1 MTRADLDTILLQLG
15 DFGRFQ
21 FANYV
26 AISFPILFSA
36 IYTLTYVF
44 TAKDLV
50 YRCRVPECEG
60 PGPGPGLGLSLD
72 GALEEQGLVQYLP
85 DWLVHAV
92 PHHGDKPSSC
102 HRYAP
107 RRTAN
112 GSGTG
117 AGTACSADLFDQE
130 VVRCQDWVF
139 EPGQMNSIASEW
151 NITCDENKWQLS
163 IVGSINNIGLFA
175 GLPFAGFWSDRYGRK
190 SLLFWSWAVTC
201 CMGIIRSFSTNL
213 MMMLTFEFLDAFFG
227 AGVFSAGFI
236 LALEFVG
243 PDKRVM
249 AGTVLNLFYSAGQVV
264 LGVVAWAVF
273 DWRWM
278 LRSIY
283 VPGFLCL
290 LLLWPTPES
299 VRWLASKG
307 RYAEADSIIRKVAKF
322 NRVTINE
329 ALEDRVDL
337 VQVKAEDTGKQSE
350 VEKGLLRKIS
360 REEKQKSSQGEGST
374 ISNLLATFKSSRLLL
389 RFMNCS
395 YCWMANTFVYYGLSL
410 NSVSMGGNDYLNF
423 ILVTLIEL
431 PALLVQLW
439 LMGLFGRRACL
450 SSTMIVAGACCV
462 SFLAIP
468 ENHIYIRLATFL
480 IGKFAITIS
489 FAVVYVYTAELFPT
503 NVRHSLL
510 GYCSMFGRIGSM
522 SAPQT
527 ALLATIHE
535 SLPLTLF
542 ALSSIVGGLLSL
554 FFPETK
560 DKSLPDS
567 IKEAEEI
574 GNSSH

>member
-44 TAKDLV
+44 TAKDLE

-60 PGPGPGLGLSLD
+60 AAGPLGD
-72 GALEEQGLVQYLP
+72 KGLVQYLP

-92 PHHGDKPSSC
+92 PHDGGGQPSAC

-107 RRTAN
+107 HTWN
-112 GSGTG
+112 GSSV
-117 AGTACSADLFDQE
+117 AGGCSADLFNKE

-163 IVGSINNIGLFA
+163 IVGTVNNIGLFA

-190 SLLFWSWAVTC
+190 SLLFYSWAVTC

-213 MMMLTFEFLDAFFG
+213 GMMLTFEFLDAFFG

-264 LGVVAWAVF
+264 LGAVAWAVF

-322 NRVTINE
+322 NRITINE

-337 VQVKAEDTGKQSE
+337 VQVKGEDTVKQTDA
-350 VEKGLLRKIS
+350 EKGLLGKSRKIS
-360 REEKQKSSQGEGST
+360 REEKSKGCLAEGST
-374 ISNLLATFKSSRLLL
+374 ISNLLATFKSSRLLV
-389 RFMNCS
+389 RFINCS

-410 NSVSMGGNDYLNF
+410 NSVSMAGNDYLNF

-431 PALLVQLW
+431 PALLAQLW
-439 LMGLFGRRACL
+439 LMGVFGRRACL
-450 SSTMIVAGACCV
+450 SSTMIIAGACCI

-468 ENHIYIRLATFL
+468 EGYLYTRLTMFM

-522 SAPQT
+522 LAPQT
-527 ALLATIHE
+527 PLLATINE

-542 ALSSIVGGLLSL
+542 AVSSIVGGFFSL

-574 GNSSH
+574 GNASH

>member
-1 MTRADLDTILLQLG
+1 M
-15 DFGRFQ
+15 
-21 FANYV
+21 
-26 AISFPILFSA
+26 S
-36 IYTLTYVF
+36 
-44 TAKDLV
+44 
-50 YRCRVPECEG
+50 G
-60 PGPGPGLGLSLD
+60 PGVR
-72 GALEEQGLVQYLP
+72 GAVAGGARGR
-85 DWLVHAV
+85 VHAV
-92 PHHGDKPSSC
+92 PHDGAAPRSC
-102 HRYAP
+102 DRYAP
-107 RRTAN
+107 VAHAGARRLN
-112 GSGTG
+112 
-117 AGTACSADLFDQE
+117 GTAAPGDCPRTLFSDAE

-139 EPGQMNSIASEW
+139 EPGQMHSIASEW

-163 IVGSINNIGLFA
+163 IVGTVNNIGLFC
-175 GLPFAGFWSDRYGRK
+175 GLPFAGFWSDRFGRK

-243 PDKRVM
+243 PDKRVL
-249 AGTVLNLFYSAGQVV
+249 AGTVLNLFYSAGQVL
-264 LGVVAWAVF
+264 LGVVAWLVF
-273 DWRWM
+273 DWRWL

-290 LLLWPTPES
+290 LLLWPAPES

-307 RYAEADSIIRKVAKF
+307 RYAEADTIIRKVAKF
-322 NRVTINE
+322 NRIVINE

-337 VQVKAEDTGKQSE
+337 VQSQKDLDCQDKKSVKN
-350 VEKGLLRKIS
+350 
-360 REEKQKSSQGEGST
+360 EGGT
-374 ISNLLATFKSSRLLL
+374 AGALLATFKSKRLLL
-389 RFMNCS
+389 RFINCS

-410 NSVSMGGNDYLNF
+410 NSVAMAGNDYLNF

-439 LMGLFGRRACL
+439 LMNLFGRRSCL
-450 SSTMIVAGACCV
+450 ASTMIIASACCI

-468 ENHIYIRLATFL
+468 DAAPGQLAVFL
-480 IGKFAITIS
+480 VGKFSITIS
-489 FAVVYVYTAELFPT
+489 FAVIYVYTAELFPT

-510 GYCSMFGRIGSM
+510 GYCSMFGRVGSM
-522 SAPQT
+522 LAPQT
-527 ALLATIHE
+527 PLLATISK

-542 ALSSIVGGLLSL
+542 AVSSIIGGLFSL

-574 GNSSH
+574 GNSTH

>member
-44 TAKDLV
+44 TAKDLE

-60 PGPGPGLGLSLD
+60 AAGPLGD
-72 GALEEQGLVQYLP
+72 KGLVQYLP

-92 PHHGDKPSSC
+92 PHDGGGQPSAC

-107 RRTAN
+107 HTWN
-112 GSGTG
+112 GSSV
-117 AGTACSADLFDQE
+117 AGGCSADLFNKE
-130 VVRCQDWVF
+130 V
-139 EPGQMNSIASEW
+139 W

-163 IVGSINNIGLFA
+163 IVGTVNNIGLFA

-190 SLLFWSWAVTC
+190 SLLFYSWAVTC

-213 MMMLTFEFLDAFFG
+213 GMMLTFEFLDAFFG

-264 LGVVAWAVF
+264 LGAVAWAVF

-322 NRVTINE
+322 NRITINE

-337 VQVKAEDTGKQSE
+337 VQVKGEDTVKQTDA
-350 VEKGLLRKIS
+350 EKGLLGKSRKIS
-360 REEKQKSSQGEGST
+360 REEKSKGCLAEGST
-374 ISNLLATFKSSRLLL
+374 ISNLLATFKSSRLLV
-389 RFMNCS
+389 RFINCS

-410 NSVSMGGNDYLNF
+410 NSVSMAGNDYLNF

-431 PALLVQLW
+431 PALLAQLW
-439 LMGLFGRRACL
+439 LMGVL
-450 SSTMIVAGACCV
+450 TM
-462 SFLAIP
+462 FM
-468 ENHIYIRLATFL
+468 

-522 SAPQT
+522 LAPQT
-527 ALLATIHE
+527 PLLATINE

-542 ALSSIVGGLLSL
+542 AVSSIVGGFFSL

-574 GNSSH
+574 GNASH

>member
-1 MTRADLDTILLQLG
+1 MTRQDLDNIILQLG

-44 TAKDLV
+44 TAKDLD

-60 PGPGPGLGLSLD
+60 VGGHYS
-72 GALEEQGLVQYLP
+72 P
-85 DWLVHAV
+85 DWLSHAV
-92 PHHGDKPSSC
+92 PFDGSRARICD
-102 HRYAP
+102 RYAP
-107 RRTAN
+107 MAHAHMN
-112 GSGTG
+112 GS
-117 AGTACSADLFDQE
+117 AKHCPAELFSDAE

-163 IVGSINNIGLFA
+163 IVGTVNNIGLFA
-175 GLPFAGFWSDRYGRK
+175 GLPFAGFFSDRFGRK
-190 SLLFWSWAVTC
+190 SLLFWSWGVTC
-201 CMGIIRSFSTNL
+201 CMGLVRSFSTSL

-249 AGTVLNLFYSAGQVV
+249 AGTVLNLFYSAGQVL
-264 LGVVAWAVF
+264 LGAVAWAVF
-273 DWRWM
+273 DWRWL

-283 VPGFLCL
+283 IPGFLCL

-322 NRVTINE
+322 NRIVINE

-337 VQVKAEDTGKQSE
+337 VPGKAEESE
-350 VEKGLLRKIS
+350 KTKDAEKGLLGQSQKDLGS
-360 REEKQKSSQGEGST
+360 RDKSKGKAEGGST
-374 ISNLLATFKSSRLLL
+374 ASNLLDTFRSSTLLL
-389 RFMNCS
+389 RFINCS

-410 NSVSMGGNDYLNF
+410 NSVSMAGNDYLNF

-431 PALLVQLW
+431 PALLAQLW
-439 LMGLFGRRACL
+439 LMNIFGRRSCL
-450 SSTMIVAGACCV
+450 SSTMVIAGVCCI

-468 ENHIYIRLATFL
+468 EGYMYTKLTMFM

-522 SAPQT
+522 LAPQT
-527 ALLATIHE
+527 PLLKTINDA
-535 SLPLTLF
+535 LPLTLF
-542 ALSSIVGGLLSL
+542 AASSIVGGVLSL

-574 GNSSH
+574 GNSPS